1 MLFAIALQF
10 ISLLPPPQQVETF
23 AAVASD
29 ITDYQR
35 QVLELATHDNYS
47 EKQILEL
54 RPQLNQYAELAALLP
69 YSTATQAKLI
79 AVLSSGCAADSSL
92 GDALL
97 QLALRSR
104 DLDVRLACLLAPTS
118 VSIDYLPALACVS
131 LSSDIDL
138 SLRAVAC
145 GRLLEH
151 QYYSAWPLAKAILLT
166 GTASDATNGHD
177 FPDWKRSGRYE
188 LPKRLLT
195 MMLVGAVKT
204 RRLFRPVFF
213 EPNAAWIVQE
223 QQVASIDAII
233 TQLRSSTNS
242 KQLLPSSFEKLNDS
256 KLKLAA
262 QAKQLLGY

>member
-1 MLFAIALQF
+1 MLFVIALQF

-35 QVLELATHDNYS
+35 QVLELATHDYYS

-54 RPQLNQYAELAALLP
+54 RPQRNQYAELAALLP

-92 GDALL
+92 SDALL

-118 VSIDYLPALACVS
+118 VSINYLPALACLS

-151 QYYSAWPLAKAILLT
+151 HYYSAWPLAKAILLT

-195 MMLVGAVKT
+195 MMLVAAVKT
-204 RRLFRPVFF
+204 HHRRTLIF

-223 QQVASIDAII
+223 QQVATIDAII

-242 KQLLPSSFEKLNDS
+242 KQLLPSSFEKLNDN
-256 KLKLAA
+256 KIKLAT